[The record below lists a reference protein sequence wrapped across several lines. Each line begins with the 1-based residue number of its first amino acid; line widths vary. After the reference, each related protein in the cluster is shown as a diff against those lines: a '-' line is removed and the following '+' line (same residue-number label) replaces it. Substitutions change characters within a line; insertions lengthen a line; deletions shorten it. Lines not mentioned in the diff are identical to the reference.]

1 MKRKYLEIRN
11 TALKDVRCLI
21 LNNISQFR
29 KAYRYVIELAMVAR
43 DEGLLAL
50 ESNIGFLDDSDPITK
65 NYVWMIR
72 MIIDG
77 IDPEYLE
84 EAVTNRFISRE
95 YTGLDAFMYYLYS
108 MGSSYIQEGRSPK
121 EIEEFFNSFV
131 PEELI
136 PENTINH
143 KLFDLAEQR
152 LMKQSQKKLK
162 EISGLMTDTEL
173 NAVSKVKD
181 SIYNLNENEW
191 ALITAEKGFTYWD
204 ILIPLCDPATRI
216 IIDSHMSEGR
226 ILQYLWYPRMPKDG
240 EIQKCCDSYFQVI
253 REIREEQKRK
263 MNADEVILEILA
275 MDKKDIGTAIKEEYY
290 SNTHNTIALA
300 LKGVTEQVVERLL
313 DSVDKRTAMYIRDE
327 MELMG
332 PVKIT
337 EVEQAQKVLKMDV
350 MGLEV
355 ARSLKKQK

>member
-1 MKRKYLEIRN
+1 MPRKTILPKQIIRRAYSIFFIFIIGYLVLVYRIIDIQFIDSDLYQEKIENQNPDHKIPILKVSQYENEKIDLLKTIEGVIIDEVDSRVYQN
-11 TALKDVRCLI
+11 SEALGCLI
-21 LNNISQFR
+21 GYTDN
-29 KAYRYVIELAMVAR
+29 
-43 DEGLLAL
+43 
-50 ESNIGFLDDSDPITK
+50 ITK
-65 NYVWMIR
+65 
-72 MIIDG
+72 
-77 IDPEYLE
+77 EELE
-84 EAVTNRFISRE
+84 KHK
-95 YTGLDAFMYYLYS
+95 L
-108 MGSSYIQEGRSPK
+108 K

-263 MNADEVILEILA
+263 MNADEVILEILE